1 MSDSDLFTEKSL
13 LLSTGK
19 VSYLEAGNGKPIVFL
34 HHSWGSI
41 GAIQLHEIL
50 AQSHRVLVPDMP
62 GWGASE
68 RPLWARDVR
77 DIAMLMCHF
86 QHHLELSS
94 VHLVGLGF
102 GGYVAAELS
111 CMNTQILAS
120 QTLIGAPGLYPTEGE
135 ITDQMMLSHRQYI
148 IESFKDQETYISQF
162 GEEPATEIRELWDHS
177 REMTARV
184 AWKPYFFNRRL
195 EPMLGNNDTNTL
207 LIWGTNDK
215 VVPISIAKQ
224 YESQLRHVRLETLDG
239 AGHLVELEQPE
250 TVAEL
255 ISAHIQQNS

>member
-13 LLSTGK
+13 VLSTGT
-19 VSYLEAGNGKPIVFL
+19 VSYLESGTGDTVVFL

-41 GAIQLHEIL
+41 GAIRLHEIL
-50 AQSHRVLVPDMP
+50 ADSHHVVVPDMP

-77 DIAMLMCHF
+77 DISMLVSQF
-86 QHHLELSS
+86 LHHLGLSN

-102 GGYVAAELS
+102 GGYVAVELS
-111 CMNTQILAS
+111 CMNTQVLAS
-120 QTLIGAPGLYPTEGE
+120 QTLIGAPGLYPDEGE
-135 ITDQMMLSHRQYI
+135 IMDQMMLSHRQYI
-148 IESFKDQETYISQF
+148 VESFKDQDTYVAQF
-162 GEEPATEIRELWDHS
+162 GEEPATQIRELWDHS

-195 EPMLGNNDTNTL
+195 EPMLGNNDTQTL
-207 LIWGTNDK
+207 LIWGANDK
-215 VVPISIAKQ
+215 VVPISIAHQ
-224 YESQLRHVRLETLDG
+224 YQSQLQNVRLETLDD

-250 TVAEL
+250 VVADL
-255 ISAHIQQNS
+255 ITAHVKQNS